1 MQDGVFSGDTVAAD
15 MIAFANYWG
24 IDMQNSWLDQ
34 ETDPKKKTLWSFM
47 NLLSDDIV
55 EVKDALGVGTSDS
68 L

>member
-34 ETDPKKKTLWSFM
+34 ETDPKKKNFM
-47 NLLSDDIV
+47 VLHESP
-55 EVKDALGVGTSDS
+55 KRRHC
-68 L
+68 